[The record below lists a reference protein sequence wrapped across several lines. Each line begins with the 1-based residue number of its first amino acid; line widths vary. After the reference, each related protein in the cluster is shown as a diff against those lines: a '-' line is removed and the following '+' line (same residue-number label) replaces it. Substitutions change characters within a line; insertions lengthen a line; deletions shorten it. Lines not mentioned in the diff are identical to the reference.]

1 MRRKRE
7 GGSAVEILNTG
18 RFWHPRSLL
27 VVQSGPKILTSLDA
41 ELPHG
46 LPIESRFTWA
56 SELIFLLAEEGFF
69 AGKQQAFVEGG
80 FDEFFFHFGEA
91 FGVFF
96 DAGEEAFHAAAR
108 DVGGE
113 G

>member
-1 MRRKRE
+1 M
-7 GGSAVEILNTG
+7 
-18 RFWHPRSLL
+18 
-27 VVQSGPKILTSLDA
+27 
-41 ELPHG
+41 
-46 LPIESRFTWA
+46 
-56 SELIFLLAEEGFF
+56 LAEEGFF